1 VGVATRMSEREREL
15 HMWCARSEPDEGRCP
30 YDRRRARSV
39 CGLCV
44 GVLVVSAAWPHGCE
58 GCVSPEM
65 GNSMGACQLGYCV
78 RCVACRGRVRVHGN
92 CQLGSRGGCAV
103 LAGAARGVGR
113 GRWTAAGGRG
123 RAAERTS
130 ATGER
135 PVSAR
140 HTVQPRY
147 KTRQIS
153 RVSRHTAQRVRSPFH
168 GERSSAA

>member
-30 YDRRRARSV
+30 YDRRRARSE

-44 GVLVVSAAWPHGCE
+44 SVLVVSAAWPHGCE
-58 GCVSPEM
+58 GCVLPEM
-65 GNSMGACQLGYCV
+65 GNSVGACQLGYCV
-78 RCVACRGRVRVHGN
+78 RCVACHVCVSAATAN
-92 CQLGSRGGCAV
+92 SALGGMR
-103 LAGAARGVGR
+103 GAARAARGVGVGR
-113 GRWTAAGGRG
+113 GRWWTRRQGGEG
-123 RAAERTS
+123 EPPNGS

-153 RVSRHTAQRVRSPFH
+153 RVSSVTQHR
-168 GERSSAA
+168 G